1 MTTLNAYD
9 DLMKFL
15 EKDEVVEN
23 IIFGDYGWSGFGE
36 DVKFIKRNQKNKLMT
51 IDEAKPLMNGWSF
64 DGGFGSPDCYATYIW
79 TNKRVIWVTQ
89 YDGSTNLDSMPRNPI
104 ACKPDMLGG

>member
-15 EKDEVVEN
+15 EKDEFVEN

-36 DVKFIKRNQKNKLMT
+36 DVKFINRNQKNKLMT

-64 DGGFGSPDCYATYIW
+64 HGGFGSPDCYATYIW

-89 YDGSTNLDSMPRNPI
+89 YDGSTNLDSMPRNPTV
-104 ACKPDMLGG
+104 CKPGMPGG